1 MATGATP
8 SPSLQKTALQ
18 SRDVEADDESA
29 PTPAVPP
36 GAFPSPDT
44 SAALNAEA
52 AELQD
57 GSDVPWHVYST
68 ELRALFSLC
77 GPLALSGFLMYAR
90 LLISLMF
97 LGRLGAVPLAGE
109 RSLMVRLDSP
119 IAPYCRSSN
128 AAPCPR
134 GVQRFCVFR
143 DEDLMRVHSQAER
156 WAVML
161 LARRHLISTPTLLS

>member
-1 MATGATP
+1 MASGTP
-8 SPSLQKTALQ
+8 SPALQKTALQ
-18 SRDVEADDESA
+18 SRDIEADGESA

-36 GAFPSPDT
+36 GAFPSPGT
-44 SAALNAEA
+44 SDALNAKA
-52 AELQD
+52 AELQN

-97 LGRLGAVPLAGE
+97 LGLLGAVPLAGE
-109 RSLMVRLDSP
+109 RSLMVHLDSP
-119 IAPYCRSSN
+119 IALYCRGSN
-128 AAPCPR
+128 AAPCSG

-143 DEDLMRVHSQAER
+143 GKDLMRMHSQAER

-161 LARRHLISTPTLLS
+161 LARRPLISTPTLLS